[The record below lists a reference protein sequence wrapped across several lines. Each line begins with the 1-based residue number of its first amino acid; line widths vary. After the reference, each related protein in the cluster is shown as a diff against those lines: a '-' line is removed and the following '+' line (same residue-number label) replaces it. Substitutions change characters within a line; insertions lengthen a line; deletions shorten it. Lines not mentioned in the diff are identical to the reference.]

1 MNIFNNI
8 FSLFLSIVFIS
19 SNIHIIDS
27 AHINKVGDYS
37 ICAVDCDHNE
47 HSSSYDD
54 CDICKNNFR
63 NEVIVINNESL
74 INDSDNLFFYRNK
87 IITSFNLDLLYDS
100 RAPPTNIS

>member
-1 MNIFNNI
+1 MINKILS
-8 FSLFLSIVFIS
+8 SLLAFVFIG

-27 AHINKVGDYS
+27 AHFTKVGDYS

-54 CDICKNNFR
+54 CDICNNKFR
-63 NEVIVINNESL
+63 DNSIVINNESL
-74 INDSDNLFFYRNK
+74 INYSDNLFFDRSG
-87 IITSFNLDLLYDS
+87 IITSVNSYILFDS

>member
-27 AHINKVGDYS
+27 GDITKVGDYS

-47 HSSSYDD
+47 HSSSYND
-54 CDICKNNFR
+54 CDICNNNFR

-74 INDSDNLFFYRNK
+74 INDSDNLFFNHIG
-87 IITSFNLDLLYDS
+87 IITSDNSHILFDS

>member
-1 MNIFNNI
+1 MNIFNNV

-54 CDICKNNFR
+54 CDICNNNFR

-74 INDSDNLFFYRNK
+74 INDSDNLFFNHIG
-87 IITSFNLDLLYDS
+87 IITSDNSHILFDS